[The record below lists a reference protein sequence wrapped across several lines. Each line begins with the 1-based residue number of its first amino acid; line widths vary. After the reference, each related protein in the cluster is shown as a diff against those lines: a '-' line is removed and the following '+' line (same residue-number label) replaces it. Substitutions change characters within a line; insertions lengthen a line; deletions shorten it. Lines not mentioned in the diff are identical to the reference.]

1 MLQDYKKFE
10 TRKQVLNDFQGTEG
24 DQDLDPKQMNPN
36 VGNTSMMSIDD
47 SSKEQTNAQQYGQR
61 PMNAY

>member
-10 TRKQVLNDFQGTEG
+10 TRKQVLNDFQGTAG

-47 SSKEQTNAQQYGQR
+47 SSKEQTNAQQYGSR